1 MRYRDISIRKKILLS
16 NFLMVLIPIIFV
28 CFILFSLLLGFS
40 FVTHS
45 PAALIRNVLLN
56 TSNYGP
62 TLPVSY
68 THLDVYKRQGDYL
81 PNWKHL
87 VNKIKDKKAK
97 KKLQKAG
104 S

>member
-1 MRYRDISIRKKILLS
+1 MMNSYIMNMQRGGNMRYRDISIRKKILLS

-62 TLPVSY
+62 TL
-68 THLDVYKRQGDYL
+68 L
-81 PNWKHL
+81 
-87 VNKIKDKKAK
+87 IKTMND
-97 KKLQKAG
+97 
-104 S
+104 